1 MTARSPLYYDGS
13 GSLVEMTSEVTEWV
27 TQTVFQYGSNP
38 SAVLTRVASSGANI
52 SAIDDTRLK
61 AGNASSSDG
70 NESGGSSSAD
80 FPSEGTTQ
88 EPQVVT
94 VSNDKI
100 NLAYSIPSI
109 TSDTGKTFPVYQDD
123 SGGTIRSMTK
133 DDFVDTFCKP
143 AIDLLIAIT
152 TSNTTG
158 NL

>member
-1 MTARSPLYYDGS
+1 M
-13 GSLVEMTSEVTEWV
+13 
-27 TQTVFQYGSNP
+27 
-38 SAVLTRVASSGANI
+38 
-52 SAIDDTRLK
+52 
-61 AGNASSSDG
+61 
-70 NESGGSSSAD
+70 
-80 FPSEGTTQ
+80 
-88 EPQVVT
+88 VT

-143 AIDLLIAIT
+143 AIDLLIPNGT

-158 NL
+158 TYEIATSTSLSNNTLVSSSSVFDDTRANTSAVYTSGGIPETLEQPTTVTSYYLHRRNAVDNSPSRQPLYIDGDNNYSMQMQWS

>member
-1 MTARSPLYYDGS
+1 MILD
-13 GSLVEMTSEVTEWV
+13 W
-27 TQTVFQYGSNP
+27 N
-38 SAVLTRVASSGANI
+38 
-52 SAIDDTRLK
+52 

-123 SGGTIRSMTK
+123 SGGTIRTN
-133 DDFVDTFCKP
+133 D
-143 AIDLLIAIT
+143 
-152 TSNTTG
+152 
-158 NL
+158 